1 MNVSSRMCGAITFS
15 QTGLTIVTVSP
26 DENLLVCG
34 HFNGHV
40 GKAREGFNRVNGG
53 RGFGSHNA
61 DGIRIPDL
69 CAAANLAIT
78 NTYLMKPDS
87 HLITYQSSDSCT

>member
-1 MNVSSRMCGAITFS
+1 MCGAITFS

-40 GKAREGFNRVNGG
+40 GKAPEGFNRVNGG
-53 RGFGSHNA
+53 HGLVH
-61 DGIRIPDL
+61 IM
-69 CAAANLAIT
+69 
-78 NTYLMKPDS
+78 LME
-87 HLITYQSSDSCT
+87 